1 MKATA
6 SFNKFFSSSLNI
18 LTQNQGNQKY
28 YYYNKSIQKIE
39 KELENK
45 ETLLTEK
52 KNRFREANNEFKN
65 CTRGFEILEDTLLI
79 TKEKQKARRLIN
91 KINPLINHKLHLSR
105 EIEILQWEI
114 NNLSNIIEK
123 RRIQYLRLKF
133 DQGEF
138 YPGENVFQQQSKQY
152 IFQRKI
158 PAIYHGHIL

>member
-1 MKATA
+1 MKAAA
-6 SFNKFFSSSLNI
+6 SFKNFFSSSLNT
-18 LTQNQGNQKY
+18 LTQNQDNQK

-52 KNRFREANNEFKN
+52 KNQFRRANNEFKN

-133 DQGEF
+133 DKDEL
-138 YPGENVFQQQSKQY
+138 YPEKNVLQQQLNNLLLQPVTSG
-152 IFQRKI
+152 F
-158 PAIYHGHIL
+158 

>member
-6 SFNKFFSSSLNI
+6 SFKKFFSSSLNSLI
-18 LTQNQGNQKY
+18 QNQYNQK

-39 KELENK
+39 KKLENK

-52 KNRFREANNEFKN
+52 KNRFRQANNEFKN

-91 KINPLINHKLHLSR
+91 EINPLINRRLNLSR
-105 EIEILQWEI
+105 KIEILQWEI

-123 RRIQYLRLKF
+123 RRIQYLQLKF
-133 DQGEF
+133 DQCEL
-138 YPGENVFQQQSKQY
+138 YPEKNVLQQQLNNLLLQPVT
-152 IFQRKI
+152 IGF
-158 PAIYHGHIL
+158 

>member
-18 LTQNQGNQKY
+18 LTQNQDNQK

-52 KNRFREANNEFKN
+52 KNRFRQANNEFKN

-133 DQGEF
+133 DQGEL
-138 YPGENVFQQQSKQY
+138 YPEKNVFQQQLNNLLLQPVTSG
-152 IFQRKI
+152 F
-158 PAIYHGHIL
+158 

>member
-6 SFNKFFSSSLNI
+6 SFKKFFSSSLNI
-18 LTQNQGNQKY
+18 LIQNQYNQK

-52 KNRFREANNEFKN
+52 KKRFRQANNEFKN

-79 TKEKQKARRLIN
+79 TKEKQRARRLIN
-91 KINPLINHKLHLSR
+91 EINPLINRRLSLSR
-105 EIEILQWEI
+105 KIEILQWEI

-123 RRIQYLRLKF
+123 RRIQYLQLKF
-133 DQGEF
+133 DQCELC
-138 YPGENVFQQQSKQY
+138 PEKNVLQQQLNNLLLQPVTTG
-152 IFQRKI
+152 F
-158 PAIYHGHIL
+158 

>member
-6 SFNKFFSSSLNI
+6 SFKKFFSSSLNI
-18 LTQNQGNQKY
+18 LIQNQYNQK

-52 KNRFREANNEFKN
+52 KKRFRQANNEFKN

-91 KINPLINHKLHLSR
+91 EINPLINHRLSLSR
-105 EIEILQWEI
+105 KIEILQWEI

-123 RRIQYLRLKF
+123 RRIQYMQLKF
-133 DQGEF
+133 DQCEL
-138 YPGENVFQQQSKQY
+138 YPEKNVLLQQLNNLLLQPVTTG
-152 IFQRKI
+152 F
-158 PAIYHGHIL
+158 

>member
-1 MKATA
+1 MKAAA
-6 SFNKFFSSSLNI
+6 SFKKFFSSSLNT
-18 LTQNQGNQKY
+18 LTQNQDNQK
-28 YYYNKSIQKIE
+28 YYYNKSIQKTE

-52 KNRFREANNEFKN
+52 KNRFRQANNEFKN

-133 DQGEF
+133 DQVEL
-138 YPGENVFQQQSKQY
+138 YPEKNVFQQQSNNLLLQPVTPG
-152 IFQRKI
+152 F
-158 PAIYHGHIL
+158 

>member
-1 MKATA
+1 MKAAA
-6 SFNKFFSSSLNI
+6 SFKKFFSSSLNT
-18 LTQNQGNQKY
+18 LTQNQDNQK

-52 KNRFREANNEFKN
+52 KNQFRQANNEFKN

-91 KINPLINHKLHLSR
+91 KINPLINHRLHLSR

-133 DQGEF
+133 DKDEL
-138 YPGENVFQQQSKQY
+138 YPEKNVLQQQLNNLLLQPVTPG
-152 IFQRKI
+152 F
-158 PAIYHGHIL
+158 

>member
-1 MKATA
+1 MKAAA
-6 SFNKFFSSSLNI
+6 SFKKFFSSSLNI
-18 LTQNQGNQKY
+18 LIQNQYNQK

-52 KNRFREANNEFKN
+52 KNRFSRANNEFKN

-91 KINPLINHKLHLSR
+91 EINPLINRRLSLSR
-105 EIEILQWEI
+105 KIEILQWEI

-133 DQGEF
+133 DQGEL
-138 YPGENVFQQQSKQY
+138 YPEKNIFQQQLNNLLLQPVTSG
-152 IFQRKI
+152 F
-158 PAIYHGHIL
+158 

>member
-6 SFNKFFSSSLNI
+6 SFKKFFSSSLNI
-18 LTQNQGNQKY
+18 LTQNQDNQK

-45 ETLLTEK
+45 E
-52 KNRFREANNEFKN
+52 
-65 CTRGFEILEDTLLI
+65 TLLI

-133 DQGEF
+133 DQVEL
-138 YPGENVFQQQSKQY
+138 YPEKNVFQQQSNNLLLQPVTPG
-152 IFQRKI
+152 F
-158 PAIYHGHIL
+158 

>member
-1 MKATA
+1 MKAAA
-6 SFNKFFSSSLNI
+6 SFKKFFSSSLNI
-18 LTQNQGNQKY
+18 LIQNQYNQK

-52 KNRFREANNEFKN
+52 KNRFRQANNEFKN
-65 CTRGFEILEDTLLI
+65 CTRGFEILEETLLI

-91 KINPLINHKLHLSR
+91 KINPLINHRLHLSR

-123 RRIQYLRLKF
+123 RRIQYL
-133 DQGEF
+133 
-138 YPGENVFQQQSKQY
+138 
-152 IFQRKI
+152 
-158 PAIYHGHIL
+158 

>member
-1 MKATA
+1 MKATV

-18 LTQNQGNQKY
+18 LTQNQDNQK

-52 KNRFREANNEFKN
+52 KNRFRQANNEFKN

-91 KINPLINHKLHLSR
+91 KINPLINHRLHLSR

-133 DQGEF
+133 DQVEL
-138 YPGENVFQQQSKQY
+138 YPEKNVFQQQSNNLLLQPVTPG
-152 IFQRKI
+152 F
-158 PAIYHGHIL
+158 

>member
-1 MKATA
+1 MKAAA
-6 SFNKFFSSSLNI
+6 SFKNFFSSSLNT
-18 LTQNQGNQKY
+18 LTQNQDNQK

-52 KNRFREANNEFKN
+52 KNQFRQANNEFKN
-65 CTRGFEILEDTLLI
+65 CTRGFEILEDTLLR

-91 KINPLINHKLHLSR
+91 KINTLINHKLHLSR

-123 RRIQYLRLKF
+123 RRRQHLRLKF
-133 DQGEF
+133 DQGELCL
-138 YPGENVFQQQSKQY
+138 GKNVFQQQLNNLLLQPVTSG
-152 IFQRKI
+152 F
-158 PAIYHGHIL
+158 

>member
-1 MKATA
+1 MKAAA
-6 SFNKFFSSSLNI
+6 SFKKFFSSSLNT
-18 LTQNQGNQKY
+18 LTQNQDNQK

-52 KNRFREANNEFKN
+52 KNRFRRANNEFKN

-133 DQGEF
+133 DQGEL
-138 YPGENVFQQQSKQY
+138 YPEKNVFQQQLNNLLLQPVTTG
-152 IFQRKI
+152 F
-158 PAIYHGHIL
+158 

>member
-6 SFNKFFSSSLNI
+6 SFKKFFSSSLNI
-18 LTQNQGNQKY
+18 LIQNQYNQK

-52 KNRFREANNEFKN
+52 KNRFRQANNEFKN

-91 KINPLINHKLHLSR
+91 EINPLINRRLNLSR
-105 EIEILQWEI
+105 KIEILQWEI

-123 RRIQYLRLKF
+123 RRIQYLQLKF
-133 DQGEF
+133 DQCEL
-138 YPGENVFQQQSKQY
+138 YPGKNVFQQQLNNLLLQPVT
-152 IFQRKI
+152 IGF
-158 PAIYHGHIL
+158 

>member
-1 MKATA
+1 MKAAA
-6 SFNKFFSSSLNI
+6 SFNKFFLSSLNI
-18 LTQNQGNQKY
+18 LTQNQDNQK

-52 KNRFREANNEFKN
+52 KNRFRQPNNEFKN

-123 RRIQYLRLKF
+123 RRMQHLRLKF
-133 DQGEF
+133 DQGEL
-138 YPGENVFQQQSKQY
+138 YPEKNVLQQQLNNLLLQPVTSG
-152 IFQRKI
+152 F
-158 PAIYHGHIL
+158 

>member
-6 SFNKFFSSSLNI
+6 SFKKFFSSSLNI
-18 LTQNQGNQKY
+18 LIQNQYNQK

-52 KNRFREANNEFKN
+52 KNRFRQANNEFKN

-91 KINPLINHKLHLSR
+91 EINPLINRRLNLSR
-105 EIEILQWEI
+105 KIEILQWEI

-123 RRIQYLRLKF
+123 RRIQYLQLKF
-133 DQGEF
+133 DQCEL
-138 YPGENVFQQQSKQY
+138 YPEKNVLQQQLNNLLLQPVT
-152 IFQRKI
+152 IGF
-158 PAIYHGHIL
+158 